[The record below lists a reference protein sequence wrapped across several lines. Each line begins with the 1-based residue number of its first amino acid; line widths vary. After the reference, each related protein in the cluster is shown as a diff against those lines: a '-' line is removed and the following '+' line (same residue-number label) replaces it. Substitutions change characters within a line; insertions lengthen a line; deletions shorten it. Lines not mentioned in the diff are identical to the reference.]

1 MDDIYIVVEQEVESY
16 DSIPAET
23 ELNFEDER

>member
-1 MDDIYIVVEQEVESY
+1 MDDIYVVVDEEHESY

-23 ELNFEDER
+23 ELNFEDE